1 MLCLLL
7 CALLVLPFSLGTAPL
22 DANAIRRGIEAR
34 YRGAHTLKA
43 TFYQRYSSGNGG
55 GTAESGTVYFSRPGR
70 MRWEYES
77 PEPKLFLVD
86 GANAWFYVP
95 ADRTASRATL
105 KQSSDWRTPV
115 ALLAGKAD
123 LDQLCRSL
131 EIVSS
136 PSSSHT
142 AGSTPASADA
152 SSFQPLDPNDTVLRY
167 TPRGAPKAA
176 TSLAPASAAAS
187 ASGPTSS
194 AVPDDDNSAPREI
207 LIETDPNYYITRVL
221 IRQAGGLETE
231 FRFGNWQ
238 ENLPISELKFHFQPP
253 PGVAIVDE
261 QSLANSLK

>member
-1 MLCLLL
+1 M
-7 CALLVLPFSLGTAPL
+7 LPFPLGTAPL
-22 DANAIRRGIEAR
+22 DANVVRRGIEAR

-136 PSSSHT
+136 PSSPHA
-142 AGSTPASADA
+142 AGPTPGSGDAASL
-152 SSFQPLDPNDTVLRY
+152 QPLDPNDTVLRC
-167 TPRGAPKAA
+167 TPRGAPKAV
-176 TSLAPASAAAS
+176 TSLAPASAASS
-187 ASGPTSS
+187 ASSPASS
-194 AVPDDDNSAPREI
+194 AAPDDDNSAPREI

-253 PGVAIVDE
+253 PGVAVVDE